1 VARGHYRTD
10 QTGTNLNRVYLNPDF
25 NIHPTIYAIKSLLVF
40 YHINNRIS
48 REHDGLNF
56 EATFKL
62 DYDNENLSSDEKQTM
77 VSVATTEITE
87 KQGEFCS
94 ASLGSTLSGI
104 VNEKTMEE
112 QEVKDVK
119 EFTATATD
127 SVVSGFVEKSVEKRS
142 LRERHIGNENSDE
155 DGDVV
160 VRVDLG
166 NENKEKVC
174 ADHLSDPKLAQVNPL
189 WSGIAFYI
197 DLHAHAAKRGV
208 FMYGNSIDNE
218 LFQTENV
225 LFAKLIALS
234 SQHFDFEGSNFST
247 KNMYA
252 RDKREGLSKE
262 GSGRVGMF
270 KALGIIHSYTVEGCY
285 ASGRV
290 MNTIAPAI
298 NTSVFRPGVGRQID
312 GSY

>member
-1 VARGHYRTD
+1 MT
-10 QTGTNLNRVYLNPDF
+10 
-25 NIHPTIYAIKSLLVF
+25 
-40 YHINNRIS
+40 
-48 REHDGLNF
+48 
-56 EATFKL
+56 
-62 DYDNENLSSDEKQTM
+62 
-77 VSVATTEITE
+77 
-87 KQGEFCS
+87 S
-94 ASLGSTLSGI
+94 APA
-104 VNEKTMEE
+104 E
-112 QEVKDVK
+112 
-119 EFTATATD
+119 
-127 SVVSGFVEKSVEKRS
+127 SVVEFVEKSLAEKREA

-160 VRVDLG
+160 PTVSLLG
-166 NENKEKVC
+166 GSKKKVS
-174 ADHLSDPKLAQVNPL
+174 ADHLGDPKLAQVNPL

-218 LFQTENV
+218 LYQTENV

-298 NTSVFRPGVGRQID
+298 NTSVYRPGLGRQVD
-312 GSY
+312 GIIEYFGILKMCQPYKQTSANIRMLLDN